1 MRARA
6 MKNKIDNSLNR
17 LSRWVEDHN
26 YKAYDPGDGQLSYLR
41 SLTFGSLTLERI
53 ITAAVLRTPFNIRPL
68 LGIRPHTSTK
78 GMGYMAWGYLR
89 RYKLTGNDSYAKR
102 AESCL
107 DWLIQHRSP
116 NYPDFCWGN
125 EFTFT
130 TRAGRIPRQEPTIVW
145 SSLIGQAFMEAYE
158 ILGKVQYLD
167 VASSICAWI
176 LKLPREQTKSGVCLS
191 YVAFKQS
198 SIHNSNML
206 GGALLARVGSV
217 TRGSEVLEL
226 AQQAILYSCSRQNH
240 DGGWFYGE
248 APKYHWIDNFHT
260 GYNLD
265 SLKRYRDSTGDNGF
279 DTQLGSGHTYF
290 KKMFFEPD
298 GCPKYFH
305 NQTYPV
311 DIQCAAQSIDT
322 LAFFS
327 DSDQENLNL
336 ACKVAAWTIDNMQDP
351 DGYFYYRDLKW
362 KKIKTPMFHWAQGT
376 MFKALVNL
384 SSRNISR
391 GHALAT
397 PNDA

>member
-1 MRARA
+1 
-6 MKNKIDNSLNR
+6 
-17 LSRWVEDHN
+17 
-26 YKAYDPGDGQLSYLR
+26 
-41 SLTFGSLTLERI
+41 
-53 ITAAVLRTPFNIRPL
+53 
-68 LGIRPHTSTK
+68 
-78 GMGYMAWGYLR
+78 
-89 RYKLTGNDSYAKR
+89 
-102 AESCL
+102 
-107 DWLIQHRSP
+107 
-116 NYPDFCWGN
+116 
-125 EFTFT
+125 
-130 TRAGRIPRQEPTIVW
+130 
-145 SSLIGQAFMEAYE
+145 MEAYE

-167 VASSICAWI
+167 VALSVCAWI

-397 PNDA
+397 PHDA